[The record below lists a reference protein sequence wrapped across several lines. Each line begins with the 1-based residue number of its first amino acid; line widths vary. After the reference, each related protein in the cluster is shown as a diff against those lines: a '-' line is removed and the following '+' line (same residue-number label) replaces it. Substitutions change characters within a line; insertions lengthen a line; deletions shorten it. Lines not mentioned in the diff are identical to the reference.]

1 MTQRAPVK
9 SATRWPQ
16 WVPFGALVSIE
27 FLTVMDAAVVNI
39 ALPVIKEDFRYNHT
53 GISWVVNSYLIAF
66 AGLLLVAGRLADT
79 FGRRRLFIAGTLVF
93 TIGSAGSGMAVESWH
108 LLTGRAVQG
117 VGAALV
123 VPAALALI
131 TDIFTD
137 GPGRVRALGIFSSMG
152 AVAAPIGLALGG
164 FLTELDW
171 HLIFWINVPL
181 GLIVATI
188 ALTALPAPSPTPGQV
203 DLLGAIAATGT
214 MTLAALAAVSLE
226 ADGPSAINTIAA
238 ALAAVIFGLILTVR
252 QRYAANPLIPPVLL
266 RHRSIVIGN
275 VIFVLVGSVLLGTF
289 FFVTLY
295 LQEVR
300 GLAPLQATMA
310 YVPIPLAVLAGT
322 RLASSL
328 IGRLGQRNALGLG
341 LLAQAASLAIWAMVV
356 DVNGSLAVTLV
367 GPTFVWGVGLGI
379 SIVSAF
385 VVCTSGVPGPVVGA
399 ASGLAT
405 AAYQGGGAVG
415 LALVAA
421 LAAATGKPT
430 NGSRIPTEAVQLDGY
445 RWGIWALVCVAAAG
459 AALTRGL
466 MRLPES
472 MAQDRKGGRSCPST
486 SSPR

>member
-1 MTQRAPVK
+1 M
-9 SATRWPQ
+9 
-16 WVPFGALVSIE
+16 
-27 FLTVMDAAVVNI
+27 
-39 ALPVIKEDFRYNHT
+39 
-53 GISWVVNSYLIAF
+53 
-66 AGLLLVAGRLADT
+66 
-79 FGRRRLFIAGTLVF
+79 
-93 TIGSAGSGMAVESWH
+93 
-108 LLTGRAVQG
+108 
-117 VGAALV
+117 
-123 VPAALALI
+123 
-131 TDIFTD
+131 
-137 GPGRVRALGIFSSMG
+137 
-152 AVAAPIGLALGG
+152 
-164 FLTELDW
+164 
-171 HLIFWINVPL
+171 
-181 GLIVATI
+181 
-188 ALTALPAPSPTPGQV
+188 
-203 DLLGAIAATGT
+203 
-214 MTLAALAAVSLE
+214 
-226 ADGPSAINTIAA
+226 
-238 ALAAVIFGLILTVR
+238 
-252 QRYAANPLIPPVLL
+252 
-266 RHRSIVIGN
+266 
-275 VIFVLVGSVLLGTF
+275 LLGTF

-300 GLAPLQATMA
+300 GLRALQATMA

-328 IGRLGQRNALGLG
+328 IGRLGQRNATRSGVAG
-341 LLAQAASLAIWAMVV
+341 AGRLLSRFGRWWWTSM
-356 DVNGSLAVTLV
+356 GHFAVTLV

-421 LAAATGKPT
+421 LAAAYWLIKPT